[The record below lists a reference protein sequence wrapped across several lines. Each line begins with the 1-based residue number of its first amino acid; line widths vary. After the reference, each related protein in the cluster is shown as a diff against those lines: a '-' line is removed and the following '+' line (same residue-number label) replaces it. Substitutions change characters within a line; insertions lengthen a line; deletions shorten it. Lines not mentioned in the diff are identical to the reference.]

1 MGDEC
6 RTMRYWTVYSP
17 LSGLTHVRTD
27 DGRTIY
33 PSEDNPEY
41 QKYLAWVAE
50 GNEAEP
56 WEPEQ

>member
-1 MGDEC
+1 
-6 RTMRYWTVYSP
+6 MRYWTVYSP